1 MVSVDSAPETKGKPG
16 GGLRRDVGLIGLM
29 WASVGSIIGSGWLY
43 GAEKAVVVAG
53 PAAIISWIIGAVAI
67 VLLALVHA
75 ELGGMFPVA
84 GGTARYPHYAFG
96 GLAGMSFGWFS
107 WLQAATVAPIEVEA
121 MIGYAGHWSWAKGF
135 QHADGT
141 LTASG
146 LTVAVFLMAVF
157 VAVNFFGVRVLAF
170 TNSAATWWKIG
181 VPLVAIFVIAVGNFH
196 PGNFTSEGFAPFG
209 AKGVLSAI
217 SSSGIIFALLG
228 FEQAIQLAGESRDPK
243 RDLPRATLGSVAIG
257 AVIYVLLQLVFIVA
271 LPHSAFAHG
280 WAKLNFEGI
289 SGPWAGLATLVG
301 LGWLSWVLYLDAV
314 ISPGGTGLIYTTAT
328 SRVSF
333 GLAKNGYAPKV
344 FARTDRRG
352 VPWFGLIMSF
362 VTGVV
367 CFLPFPSW
375 QELVGFI
382 TSASVLMY
390 AGAPLAYGVFA
401 ERLPHLERPYRLPAG
416 KAIAPLS
423 FAVANLIIYW
433 AGWDTLW
440 RLGVA
445 IVLGYL
451 LLGVYAWYAVAA
463 GLPDA
468 PRLDWKAAQWL
479 PVYLLGLGLISWQ
492 GGFGGQG
499 HLGLWWD
506 MLVVIAFS
514 LVIYYWA
521 KATASRPEDIERSI
535 DEVVVTEA
543 PAH

>member
-1 MVSVDSAPETKGKPG
+1 MVSVDKLVPEATRDPS
-16 GGLRRDVGLIGLM
+16 GLRRDVGLIGLM

-53 PAAIISWIIGAVAI
+53 PAAIISWLIGTVAI

-107 WLQAATVAPIEVEA
+107 WLQAATVAPVEVEA
-121 MIGYAGHWSWAKGF
+121 MIGYAGHWSWATGF
-135 QHADGT
+135 QHTDGT
-141 LTASG
+141 LTGSG
-146 LTVAVFLMAVF
+146 ILVAVFLMAVF
-157 VAVNFFGVRVLAF
+157 VVVNFLGVRVLAH
-170 TNSAATWWKIG
+170 TNSAATWWKIA
-181 VPLVAIFVIAVGNFH
+181 VPLATIFIIAVGNFH
-196 PGNFTSEGFAPFG
+196 PGNFTSHGFAPFG

-257 AVIYVLLQLVFIVA
+257 ATIYVLLQVVFIGA
-271 LPHSAFAHG
+271 LPGSSFAHG
-280 WAKLNFEGI
+280 WEHLKYHGI
-289 SGPWAGLATLVG
+289 SGPWAGLATVVG
-301 LGWLSWVLYLDAV
+301 LGWLSVVLYLDAI

-328 SRVSF
+328 SRVSY
-333 GLAKNGYAPKV
+333 GLSKNGYAPKV
-344 FARTDRRG
+344 FADTDKRG
-352 VPWFGLIMSF
+352 VPWFGLIISF

-401 ERLPHLERPYRLPAG
+401 DRLPQLERPYRLPFG
-416 KAIAPLS
+416 KVLSPLS
-423 FAVANLIIYW
+423 FVVANLIIYW

-451 LLGVYAWYAVAA
+451 LLGTYAWYATANQR
-463 GLPDA
+463 PDA

-479 PVYLLGLGLISWQ
+479 PVYLLGLGVISWQ
-492 GGFGGQG
+492 GSFGGQG
-499 HLGLWWD
+499 HIALWWD
-506 MLVVIAFS
+506 IAVVAVFS

-521 KATASRPEDIERSI
+521 KATASRSEDIERSI
-535 DEVVVTEA
+535 DEVVITDA